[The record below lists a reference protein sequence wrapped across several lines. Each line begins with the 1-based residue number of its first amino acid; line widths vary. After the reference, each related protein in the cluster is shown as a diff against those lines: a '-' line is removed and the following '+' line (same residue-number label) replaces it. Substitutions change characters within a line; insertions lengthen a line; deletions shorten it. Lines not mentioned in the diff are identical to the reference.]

1 MLVVGNGEVGKT
13 SLIRRFCTGTF
24 TDGYKKTIGACGAR
38 PGPPRG
44 RRGRKAGAGTEVG
57 GAAGLTPA
65 GGPAM
70 DSSQGWTSWRNPRTW
85 SR

>member
-38 PGPPRG
+38 PGPPPGAQGKGGGGDGGGRG
-44 RRGRKAGAGTEVG
+44 GGTD
-57 GAAGLTPA
+57 AHL
-65 GGPAM
+65 
-70 DSSQGWTSWRNPRTW
+70 DFSQGWTSWRSPRTW

>member
-38 PGPPRG
+38 PGPPPGAQGKGG
-44 RRGRKAGAGTEVG
+44 RRGGRRWAGRR
-57 GAAGLTPA
+57 
-65 GGPAM
+65 
-70 DSSQGWTSWRNPRTW
+70 D
-85 SR
+85 